1 MYGPQAA
8 YFAELFGTRVR
19 YSGASLGYQL
29 ASVFAGG
36 FAPLIAAALL
46 KAWGWPAVAAY
57 MALMAAITVVATL
70 MASETTSA
78 RSTPTTTASRSWSR
92 TAGSTP
98 RLVLEHPAEGVV
110 QSGVR

>member
-57 MALMAAITVVATL
+57 MALMAAITVVATWL
-70 MASETTSA
+70 ASETYQREIDADDEREQELVSGSRVSRGA
-78 RSTPTTTASRSWSR
+78 RA
-92 TAGSTP
+92 
-98 RLVLEHPAEGVV
+98 
-110 QSGVR
+110 